1 MRINRF
7 FYCIVFLGALLTG
20 CDFLDEQ
27 SQDEV
32 IPKTAQDFGELL
44 LGSGYP
50 SPSKDYLSFL
60 YLLDDDSEANYRS
73 IPLLATYD
81 NFQINFAP
89 YTWQPDMA
97 VRVNT
102 PASLKNGSAYSEL
115 YAYINTC
122 NSILNLIDDAI
133 GSAEEKDR
141 VKAEALALRA
151 FHYFHLVNI
160 YASPYNVDK
169 NSPGVVLKLEAG
181 VDASPMS
188 RHTVEQV
195 YLQMVD
201 DLKEAIRLFSSYPT
215 TRNNYRIN
223 LPAASI
229 LLSRVYLY
237 MEDWDACISSATQAI
252 EESNGLT
259 DMRGNTAWAP
269 VAIYS
274 FGETEWVYG
283 YTRSDYAG
291 LLNYLDFVPSPGLL
305 SLYDMSNDKRY
316 ITFFRNTQRLAG
328 VTSYSGITVNKNDY
342 TASNRTYLGHS
353 VRIAEAYLNRA
364 EAYARKQDGQAVD
377 DINALRD
384 KRIVGYTPVS
394 AVTIQEVLDERRK
407 ELCYEIPRWFDLR
420 RNGMPELIHRWKE
433 GENMPELTFTL
444 KEKDPMYTLPIPDD
458 AFINNGKLSQNESRY
473 SGEREGK

>member
-1 MRINRF
+1 MRKNNF
-7 FYCIVFLGALLTG
+7 FYCIVLWGVLFAG
-20 CDFLDEQ
+20 CNFLDEQ

-50 SPSKDYLSFL
+50 SPTKDYLSFL
-60 YLLDDDSEANYRS
+60 YLLDDDSEANYIN
-73 IPLLATYD
+73 IPLLATYP
-81 NFQINFAP
+81 NFQTNFAP

-97 VRVNT
+97 ARINT

-115 YAYINTC
+115 YACINVC
-122 NSILNLIDDAI
+122 NSILDLIDDAI

-151 FHYFHLVNI
+151 FHYFYLINI

-195 YLQMVD
+195 YLQIVD
-201 DLKEAIRLFSSYPT
+201 DLKEAIRLFKSYAI
-215 TRNNYRIN
+215 TRDNYRIN
-223 LPAASI
+223 LPATSI

-237 MEDWDACISSATQAI
+237 MEDWSACISAATQAI

-269 VAIYS
+269 IAIYP

-283 YTRSDYAG
+283 YTRSNYAE
-291 LLNYLDFVPSPGLL
+291 LLNYLDFIPSLELL
-305 SLYDMSNDKRY
+305 SLYDINNDKRY
-316 ITFFRNTQRLAG
+316 ITFFRNAQRWAG
-328 VTSYSGITVNKNDY
+328 VTSYSGITINKNDY
-342 TASNRTYLGHS
+342 AASNHTYLGHS

-364 EAYARKQDGQAVD
+364 EAYARRQDGKAVD
-377 DINALRD
+377 DINALRE

-444 KEKDPMYTLPIPDD
+444 KERDPMYTLPIPDD
-458 AFINNGKLSQNESRY
+458 AFIDNGKLIQNESRN